1 MAIESVEAKLRAAE
15 SYLSQMRDQQDRAF
29 GDKSKFDEHLS
40 AFVEAGRSAVFQLE
54 RNYGSMYCNW
64 RKAWNDQHKDEDDI
78 LKSMHDRR
86 DANVHEGKALGHS
99 NNPQQIKV
107 GSGSSYSD
115 KSGRLENFSSP
126 GPLIG
131 ADTSVTVFKPQ
142 YFFGDK
148 PVLKA
153 CEEYLVV
160 LKQTVADFESY
171 LNSRRRGQHL
181 KTRHQ

>member
-54 RNYGSMYCNW
+54 RNYGSTYCKW
-64 RKAWNDQHKDEDDI
+64 RKAWNDQHKNENDN
-78 LKSMHDRR
+78 LKSKHDRPH
-86 DANVHEGKALGHS
+86 AKLHEGKGVGHS
-99 NNPQQIKV
+99 NNPEQIKV
-107 GSGSSYSD
+107 GSGSFYSD

-126 GPLIG
+126 GPLID
-131 ADTSVTVFKPQ
+131 ADTSVTVVKPQ

-160 LKQTVADFESY
+160 LKQMVADFESY
-171 LNSRRRGQHL
+171 LNSQAAGV
-181 KTRHQ
+181 TP